1 MPFIDKNKY
10 KIFSFGKTY
19 YIKDECIEKIKYIDS
34 FREFFWMDRAYALLP
49 LMFVALVI
57 AGVWCAIKKDFKDIE
72 QRAVLIYIILY
83 LIASAIL
90 YYKIK
95 KVIKECEE

>member
-1 MPFIDKNKY
+1 MPFIDKNRY

-34 FREFFWMDRAYALLP
+34 FREFFWMDRGYALLP
-49 LMFVALVI
+49 LMIVSMVLAGIWCVI
-57 AGVWCAIKKDFKDIE
+57 TKDFKEMTQISL
-72 QRAVLIYIILY
+72 LIYIILY
-83 LIASAIL
+83 FIASAIL

-95 KVIKECEE
+95 KAIKECEE